1 MQLEIQSIQLIP
13 FSIRIFRQFIKP
25 KKANALQVIGV
36 YDLDPELVAEGPEP
50 RPVPALDDADVV
62 REPLLEPVVEAGDQ
76 VDVVV
81 ERHQAV
87 VAQDVPLRLHSP
99 T

>member
-25 KKANALQVIGV
+25 KANPLKVIGV

-81 ERHQAV
+81 ELNQAV